1 METPKKDTLDD
12 VVLRARALVRLRD
25 DARKM
30 ESQKMGAIAM
40 DNYLK
45 AVMRF
50 VDDVSGIRI

>member
-1 METPKKDTLDD
+1 M
-12 VVLRARALVRLRD
+12 VLRARALVRLRD